1 MELKEEYVTL
11 AIEYGTRVVG
21 VLVVLFIA
29 WLGAGWVGRTVL
41 RSLERARFDSTL
53 SRFLAKIS
61 RWAILLFTVLSCLSM
76 FGIQTTSF
84 AAVIGASAL
93 AIGLA
98 FHGTLSNFAS
108 GAMLLLFRPFKVGDV
123 VNVAGHTGTVFEIDL
138 FSTTL
143 DTPDNRRIILPNS
156 KVYGATIENKSY
168 HTTRRIDVSVVVD
181 YSTDI
186 DGVREVLSEVALE
199 VAKVLEEPE
208 PQVVLTELHASSAD
222 WTVRLW
228 VKAEDYG
235 PVREEALRSVRLK
248 LETLKPRSG

>member
-98 FHGTLSNFAS
+98 FQGTLSNFAS

-156 KVYGATIENKSY
+156 KVYGRRSRTSRI
-168 HTTRRIDVSVVVD
+168 TRRAG
-181 YSTDI
+181 STCPWSWTTAPI
-186 DGVREVLSEVALE
+186 SIGCGRSFRRWPPRWRRCWRSPSPRLS
-199 VAKVLEEPE
+199 
-208 PQVVLTELHASSAD
+208 
-222 WTVRLW
+222 
-228 VKAEDYG
+228 
-235 PVREEALRSVRLK
+235 
-248 LETLKPRSG
+248 